1 MSGTSDTP
9 EFSAYELMKG
19 GGRRSPRTGEGGK
32 PTPGPSR
39 IREGGSA
46 GDTAADIGACEGG
59 GFADGDGARQVPAF
73 TGKQGGNAGKQGV
86 NAGKQGVNAGK
97 PGANATRQ
105 GGDAGEQVGRVPATK
120 PKSAPKP
127 RHNAWTQT
135 KMAAFLRELAAS
147 QSVAGAAR
155 SVGMSRQ
162 SAYRL
167 KNRLAATPFALGWE
181 VALEA
186 GFAQLAHAMMDR
198 AINGVEVP
206 HYYQGELVGTSR
218 AYDERLA
225 IWIANNPWKVGR
237 QQVARE
243 FSAEGFDRLIERIE
257 YGPLDWGADCAAHD
271 GLGDGGGEA
280 GEPGDYSGGYIDTP
294 PGLED
299 VPATHDEAQ
308 AQQRAFLNTRSWYAA
323 QVEEA
328 RGLRRK

>member
-1 MSGTSDTP
+1 MSDTP
-9 EFSAYELMKG
+9 DTSAISAFELLSKG
-19 GGRRSPRTGEGGK
+19 GRAGGVRASGGADCGEGAAQGPFETGPQHLGGLGTSAPPQDERGDVTCSSE
-32 PTPGPSR
+32 PTASEQTGTAAPAPSR
-39 IREGGSA
+39 
-46 GDTAADIGACEGG
+46 T
-59 GFADGDGARQVPAF
+59 P
-73 TGKQGGNAGKQGV
+73 N
-86 NAGKQGVNAGK
+86 
-97 PGANATRQ
+97 
-105 GGDAGEQVGRVPATK
+105 
-120 PKSAPKP
+120 
-127 RHNAWTQT
+127 HNQWTQT
-135 KMAAFLRELAAS
+135 KMAAFLRALAAS

-271 GLGDGGGEA
+271 GLGDGGSAGAGGEA